1 MLDKELPKQRIIK
14 RVSVDLRQMAVNRG
28 AIIDDVFRNRNG
40 ISYQIRSMESAFTGH
55 RIHVPA
61 TKLFIETVNM
71 YRNDRQQ
78 YEKVLKEAKSMI
90 MPVPCNKKMFMAWST
105 EVASKPSNK
114 WVEDNLKKIETYGN
128 KTGIISGSIFDITDE
143 DVLERLFRSVSKSK
157 VFQITNRKIY
167 KHLLQD
173 LQTYRYFCK
182 NKTSILSEMQEK
194 IDEKVTDTA
203 VTVPIF
209 LSAVPAKQESV
220 AATSELF
227 HVDFDEIG
235 DLSFTQPNLLVFNGK
250 SHTYKKWKQLYVS
263 LLKELYRLHR
273 DKFNAEKDNATLH
286 SNALMM
292 CNTQK
297 VDTFRK
303 GEEIADGLYVET
315 NYSATT
321 IVNNIRS
328 FLDLCNVSYNDVAI
342 TYTKRNKSPC
352 HSIPQENIQ
361 LEKSMAKYSQGLLDA
376 AETIIAT
383 SFVNGMRKNA
393 IIAKKKFRNAYLKLT
408 GDELPEDIDID
419 DLVSY
424 VGVEYSDK
432 IYAISEED
440 KLHIKEFVHAAM
452 DAGNR
457 VMFYEEIYR
466 LNMAFMTSAGIFSS
480 DLLKIVLKQIMP
492 EMRYKRTSFSLCDSD
507 SLEQDIIACYED
519 KLMLTYGEIKNRLPY
534 ADMCQIRF
542 VCSRSNKLVWAKE
555 ETYALSEKLQ
565 LSPADIKESKRII
578 SYDIKEQG
586 FSVFQRITALE
597 STELNPSVP
606 EVALKEAIYALHLS
620 ADYERNRSII
630 TLPEASFTPSS
641 VMVEYCKGLKEATLS
656 QLQSYEEDL
665 TNKTSYSLG
674 VAYSYMI
681 RVEKERFVS
690 LDSLSFDVQAIDN
703 ALSLFVRDEIIP
715 LKSVN
720 SFTSFPEIIGYTW
733 NLFMLDSYCQHFSI
747 RFRSMG
753 GPAKS
758 KPVGA
763 IFPSQ
768 MQFGSYD
775 DLLAQVA
782 AKSDLKLNADD
793 VSKFFKNNAYTLRRI
808 DTNGIIAKAQE
819 MRIQED

>member
-1 MLDKELPKQRIIK
+1 
-14 RVSVDLRQMAVNRG
+14 
-28 AIIDDVFRNRNG
+28 
-40 ISYQIRSMESAFTGH
+40 
-55 RIHVPA
+55 
-61 TKLFIETVNM
+61 
-71 YRNDRQQ
+71 
-78 YEKVLKEAKSMI
+78 
-90 MPVPCNKKMFMAWST
+90 
-105 EVASKPSNK
+105 
-114 WVEDNLKKIETYGN
+114 
-128 KTGIISGSIFDITDE
+128 
-143 DVLERLFRSVSKSK
+143 
-157 VFQITNRKIY
+157 
-167 KHLLQD
+167 
-173 LQTYRYFCK
+173 
-182 NKTSILSEMQEK
+182 
-194 IDEKVTDTA
+194 
-203 VTVPIF
+203 
-209 LSAVPAKQESV
+209 
-220 AATSELF
+220 
-227 HVDFDEIG
+227 
-235 DLSFTQPNLLVFNGK
+235 
-250 SHTYKKWKQLYVS
+250 
-263 LLKELYRLHR
+263 
-273 DKFNAEKDNATLH
+273 
-286 SNALMM
+286 
-292 CNTQK
+292 
-297 VDTFRK
+297 
-303 GEEIADGLYVET
+303 
-315 NYSATT
+315 
-321 IVNNIRS
+321 
-328 FLDLCNVSYNDVAI
+328 
-342 TYTKRNKSPC
+342 
-352 HSIPQENIQ
+352 
-361 LEKSMAKYSQGLLDA
+361 
-376 AETIIAT
+376 
-383 SFVNGMRKNA
+383 
-393 IIAKKKFRNAYLKLT
+393 
-408 GDELPEDIDID
+408 
-419 DLVSY
+419 
-424 VGVEYSDK
+424 
-432 IYAISEED
+432 
-440 KLHIKEFVHAAM
+440 
-452 DAGNR
+452 
-457 VMFYEEIYR
+457 
-466 LNMAFMTSAGIFSS
+466 MTSAGIFSS

-578 SYDIKEQG
+578 SYDIKDKG